1 MTFKRQMEKAIK
13 EYLKHLGYKYNSKIY
28 AYVKFVD
35 DDIIHTIG
43 FADSTGFNL
52 GDWHLKTFVT
62 VASQSL
68 NEILYEVTDG
78 IIDLRSIYAGP
89 AYLCNTESH
98 DDIQT
103 DFFRERSMEENMADF
118 ERMLNTDVQFVFDRY
133 NTLKKVY
140 TAAADKE
147 FYNLINTPCVWFYAP
162 LSYFFLGEYDE
173 AFKFI
178 DKRIEIEEANFK
190 RILERIGSL
199 SEEDTEAQRAFL
211 AMRDNLKKWIAEGR
225 QFKVDDEYL
234 PQTVVGCSCD
244 NSLAGRISSF
254 LAKTGKRVLRARA

>member
-13 EYLKHLGYKYNSKIY
+13 EYLTPLGYKYNSKIY
-28 AYVKFVD
+28 KYVKFVD
-35 DDIIHTIG
+35 ADIIHTIG

-178 DKRIEIEEANFK
+178 DERIEIEDANFK
-190 RILERIGSL
+190 RILDRIGHL

-211 AMRDNLKKWIAEGR
+211 TMRDNLKKWIAEGR

-234 PQTVVGCSCD
+234 PQTVVGGCD
-244 NSLAGRISSF
+244 NSLTGRISSF
-254 LAKTGKRVLRARA
+254 LAKTGKRILRARA

>member
-1 MTFKRQMEKAIK
+1 MTFKKQMEKAIK
-13 EYLKHLGYKYNSKIY
+13 EYLTPLGYKYNSKIY
-28 AYVKFVD
+28 KYVKFVD

-43 FADSTGFNL
+43 FADSQGFNP
-52 GDWHLKTFVT
+52 GDWHLQTFVA
-62 VASQSL
+62 VASRSL

-89 AYLCNTESH
+89 AYLCDTGSH
-98 DDIQT
+98 DEIHT
-103 DFFRERSMEENMADF
+103 DFIRERSMEENIADF

-133 NTLKKVY
+133 NTLRKVY

-178 DKRIEIEEANFK
+178 DERIEIEDANFK
-190 RILERIGSL
+190 RILDRIGHL

-211 AMRDNLKKWIAEGR
+211 AMRDNLKKWIEEGR

-234 PQTVVGCSCD
+234 PKLSHFADENTETIDENACFCT
-244 NSLAGRISSF
+244 
-254 LAKTGKRVLRARA
+254 K

>member
-1 MTFKRQMEKAIK
+1 MVFKKNMTFKKQMEKAIK
-13 EYLKHLGYKYNSKIY
+13 EYLIPLGYKYNSKIY
-28 AYVKFVD
+28 KYVKFVD
-35 DDIIHTIG
+35 EDIIHTIG
-43 FADSTGFNL
+43 YADSRGFNP
-52 GDWHLKTFVT
+52 GDWHLQTFVA

-78 IIDLRSIYAGP
+78 IVDLRNIYAGP
-89 AYLCNTESH
+89 AYLCSNESQNE
-98 DDIQT
+98 ICT
-103 DFFRERSMEENMADF
+103 DFVRGRSMEENMADF

-178 DKRIEIEEANFK
+178 DERIEIENAMFE
-190 RILERIGSL
+190 RILARIGHL
-199 SEEDTEAQRAFL
+199 REEDTEAQRAFL

-225 QFKVDDEYL
+225 QFKVGDEYL
-234 PQTVVGCSCD
+234 P
-244 NSLAGRISSF
+244 
-254 LAKTGKRVLRARA
+254 KM